1 MNRTETIS
9 ELMSL
14 ISSIKRSLQGRSY
27 PCPDGTSLTSGQLGL
42 LLALKHHAPISAQ
55 ELASRLSLTPGAISQ
70 LVEILT
76 ERGYIIRAPHT
87 DDRRI
92 INLSLSQNGASQVT
106 ALERKRLAIIEQ
118 STAELS
124 DAELMLLVSAHQ
136 KILQAL
142 HSELKNREE
151 TVVPR

>member
-1 MNRTETIS
+1 MNRAETIS

-14 ISSIKRSLQGRSY
+14 VASIKRSLQGRSY
-27 PCPDGTSLTSGQLGL
+27 PCPDGSSLTSGQLGL
-42 LLALKHHAPISAQ
+42 LFALKHHGPTSAQ

-70 LVEILT
+70 LVETLA
-76 ERGYIIRAPHT
+76 ERGYVTRTPRT
-87 DDRRI
+87 DDRRTI
-92 INLSLSQNGASQVT
+92 DLSLSKNGASQVT

-124 DAELMLLVSAHQ
+124 DAELMLLVTAHQ

-142 HSELKNREE
+142 QNELKSTERK
-151 TVVPR
+151 R